1 MYAECLRLLSG
12 MDKVPPYLLNHLSIY
27 LISRQCLCWH
37 RPCSLTYTQHFKV
50 YASDAVCFLKKT
62 RLPVAALRFFAPT
75 EIAPARLVFAEACC
89 ESESFLVRAGTR
101 APKHSSDT
109 ERPYSELAKQTANLW
124 ATNLLVMRV
133 GCCRTRSSSRPSQSS
148 SRLRAMS
155 ASWLMTPNASSRLRN
170 MENSLCRCRVLT
182 RMASVIRPVET
193 RSSRVIS
200 GQGITN
206 LTGGGERREETRL
219 ESEK

>member
-1 MYAECLRLLSG
+1 MCVCTLNVWDSSLGWIKYLPTYLTPVPVLASTLFSNVHGALQRLGVRRS
-12 MDKVPPYLLNHLSIY
+12 LLFKKKLTS
-27 LISRQCLCWH
+27 
-37 RPCSLTYTQHFKV
+37 CSSFEV
-50 YASDAVCFLKKT
+50 
-62 RLPVAALRFFAPT
+62 FFAPT

-89 ESESFLVRAGTR
+89 ESESFLIRAGTR

-109 ERPYSELAKQTANLW
+109 ERPYSRLAKQTANLW

-155 ASWLMTPNASSRLRN
+155 ASWLMTPNTSSRLRN